1 MILLFGHVVTAKELW
16 LFAMFQRM
24 AKQAAKRAARPVA
37 WVPGGDLA
45 PAASGLT
52 ALLLTL

>member
-1 MILLFGHVVTAKELW
+1 VVLLFGHVVTAKELW

-24 AKQAAKRAARPVA
+24 AKQAAKRAVA

-45 PAASGLT
+45 PAASELA